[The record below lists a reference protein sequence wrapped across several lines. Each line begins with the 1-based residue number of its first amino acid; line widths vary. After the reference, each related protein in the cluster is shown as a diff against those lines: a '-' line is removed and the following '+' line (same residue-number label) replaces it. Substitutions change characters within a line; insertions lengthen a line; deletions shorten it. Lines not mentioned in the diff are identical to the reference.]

1 MATICKT
8 KLISGPQI
16 SYLAIER
23 STKMMDIKAVISV
36 QLVKK
41 STHESTDVGDCHLD
55 DNHLQDSIW
64 HCEST
69 EAGLT
74 KDE

>member
-1 MATICKT
+1 M
-8 KLISGPQI
+8 
-16 SYLAIER
+16 E
-23 STKMMDIKAVISV
+23 IKAVTSV
-36 QLVKK
+36 QLVKN
-41 STHESTDVGDCHLD
+41 STNESTDVGYCHLD
-55 DNHLQDSIW
+55 DNHLQDPIW

>member
-1 MATICKT
+1 M
-8 KLISGPQI
+8 
-16 SYLAIER
+16 E
-23 STKMMDIKAVISV
+23 IKAVTSV
-36 QLVKK
+36 QLVKN
-41 STHESTDVGDCHLD
+41 STNESTDVGDCHLD